1 MTPDELE
8 ELVEELSDID
18 TAEAATETPA
28 AARVEIAT
36 DD

>member
-1 MTPDELE
+1 MTPKELE
-8 ELVEELSDID
+8 ALAEELCDID
-18 TAEAATETPA
+18 TAEAAEQTPA

>member
-8 ELVEELSDID
+8 ALAEELSDID
-18 TAEAATETPA
+18 TAEAVEQPPA